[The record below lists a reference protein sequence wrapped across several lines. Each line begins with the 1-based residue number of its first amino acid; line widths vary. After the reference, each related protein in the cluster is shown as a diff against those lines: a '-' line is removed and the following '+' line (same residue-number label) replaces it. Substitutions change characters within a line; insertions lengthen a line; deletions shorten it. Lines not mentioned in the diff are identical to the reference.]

1 MELVSIFLISNLV
14 LYLILYISKRFMIN
28 FIYKF
33 FRLLSGLYIFIGY
46 AILVYFACYI
56 VYYHNNRFEI
66 GPGILITNI
75 VVFFMNMIW
84 PAIILIDWQ
93 NNPKD
98 FSGYYQLFLNIFLIV
113 TVFLMGDNVGF

>member
-56 VYYHNNRFEI
+56 VYYHNNWIEI
-66 GPGILITNI
+66 SRGILMAMI

-84 PAIILIDWQ
+84 PAIIVIDWQ
-93 NNPKD
+93 NNHKH

-113 TVFLMGDNVGF
+113 TIFLMGDNVGF

>member
-1 MELVSIFLISNLV
+1 MEVISIFLISNLV
-14 LYLILYISKRFMIN
+14 LYLMLYISKRVMLN

-33 FRLLSGLYIFIGY
+33 LRFLSGLYIFIGY

-93 NNPKD
+93 NNPKH

-113 TVFLMGDNVGF
+113 TIFLMGDNVGF

>member
-14 LYLILYISKRFMIN
+14 LYLMLYISKRVMLN

-33 FRLLSGLYIFIGY
+33 LRFLSILCIFIGY

-93 NNPKD
+93 NNPKH

-113 TVFLMGDNVGF
+113 TVFLMVDNVGF

>member
-14 LYLILYISKRFMIN
+14 LYLMLYISKRVMLN

-33 FRLLSGLYIFIGY
+33 LRFLSGLYIFICY

-56 VYYHNNRFEI
+56 VYYHNNWFEI
-66 GPGILITNI
+66 SRGILVAMI
-75 VVFFMNMIW
+75 VVLFMNMIW

-93 NNPKD
+93 NNPKH

-113 TVFLMGDNVGF
+113 TIFLMGDNVGF

>member
-14 LYLILYISKRFMIN
+14 LYLMLYISKRFMIN

-33 FRLLSGLYIFIGY
+33 LRFLSRACIFIGF

-56 VYYHNNRFEI
+56 LYYHNNRFEI
-66 GPGILITNI
+66 RTGILVAMI
-75 VVFFMNMIW
+75 VVLFMNMIW

-93 NNPKD
+93 NNPKH

-113 TVFLMGDNVGF
+113 TVFLMGDNIGI

>member
-1 MELVSIFLISNLV
+1 MELVYIFLISNLV
-14 LYLILYISKRFMIN
+14 LYLMLYISKRVMLN

-33 FRLLSGLYIFIGY
+33 LRFLSGLYIFIGY

-93 NNPKD
+93 NNPKH
-98 FSGYYQLFLNIFLIV
+98 FSGYYQLFLDIFLIV

>member
-1 MELVSIFLISNLV
+1 MELVYIFLISNLV
-14 LYLILYISKRFMIN
+14 LYLMLYISKRVMLN

-33 FRLLSGLYIFIGY
+33 LRFLSGLYIFIGY

-93 NNPKD
+93 NNPKH

-113 TVFLMGDNVGF
+113 TIFLMGDNVGF

>member
-1 MELVSIFLISNLV
+1 MEVISIFLISNLV
-14 LYLILYISKRFMIN
+14 LYLILYISKRFMLN

-93 NNPKD
+93 NNPKH

-113 TVFLMGDNVGF
+113 TVFLMGDNVGY

>member
-93 NNPKD
+93 NNPKH
-98 FSGYYQLFLNIFLIV
+98 FSGYYQLFLDIFLIV
-113 TVFLMGDNVGF
+113 VVFLMGDNVGY

>member
-1 MELVSIFLISNLV
+1 ML
-14 LYLILYISKRFMIN
+14 N

-33 FRLLSGLYIFIGY
+33 LRFLSGLYIFIGY

-56 VYYHNNRFEI
+56 VYYHINWIEI
-66 GPGILITNI
+66 SRGILVAMI
-75 VVFFMNMIW
+75 VVLFMNMIW

-93 NNPKD
+93 NNPKH

>member
-1 MELVSIFLISNLV
+1 MEVISIFLISNLV
-14 LYLILYISKRFMIN
+14 LYLILYISKRFMLN

-46 AILVYFACYI
+46 TILVYFACYI

-93 NNPKD
+93 NNPKH

-113 TVFLMGDNVGF
+113 TIFLMGDNVGF

>member
-1 MELVSIFLISNLV
+1 MELVYIFLISNLV

-33 FRLLSGLYIFIGY
+33 FRLLSELYIFIGY

-56 VYYHNNRFEI
+56 VYYHINWIEI
-66 GPGILITNI
+66 SRGILMAMI

-93 NNPKD
+93 NNPKY
-98 FSGYYQLFLNIFLIV
+98 FSGYYQLFLDIFLIV

>member
-1 MELVSIFLISNLV
+1 MELVYIFLISNLV
-14 LYLILYISKRFMIN
+14 LYLMLYISKRVMLN

-33 FRLLSGLYIFIGY
+33 LRFLSGLYIFIGY

-66 GPGILITNI
+66 GPGILITKI

-93 NNPKD
+93 NNPKH

>member
-1 MELVSIFLISNLV
+1 MDLISIFLISNLV

-93 NNPKD
+93 NNPKH
-98 FSGYYQLFLNIFLIV
+98 FSGYYQLFLDIFLIV

>member
-14 LYLILYISKRFMIN
+14 LYLMLYVSKRFMIN

-33 FRLLSGLYIFIGY
+33 LRFLSTLCIVIGF

-56 VYYHNNRFEI
+56 AYYHNNWREI
-66 GPGILITNI
+66 STEILMAMI

-93 NNPKD
+93 NNPKH
-98 FSGYYQLFLNIFLIV
+98 FSGYYQLFLDIFLIV
-113 TVFLMGDNVGF
+113 VVFLMGDNVGY

>member
-1 MELVSIFLISNLV
+1 MEVISIFLISNLV

-33 FRLLSGLYIFIGY
+33 LRFLSTLCIFIGF
-46 AILVYFACYI
+46 AVLVYFACYI
-56 VYYHNNRFEI
+56 AYYHNKWSEI
-66 GPGILITNI
+66 STGILMAMI

-93 NNPKD
+93 NNPKH
-98 FSGYYQLFLNIFLIV
+98 FSGYYQLFLDIFLIV
-113 TVFLMGDNVGF
+113 VVFLMGDNVGY

>member
-93 NNPKD
+93 NNPKH

-113 TVFLMGDNVGF
+113 TIFLMGDNVGF

>member
-1 MELVSIFLISNLV
+1 MEVISIFLISNLV
-14 LYLILYISKRFMIN
+14 LYLILYISKRFMLN

-93 NNPKD
+93 NNPKH

-113 TVFLMGDNVGF
+113 TIFLMGDNVGF

>member
-14 LYLILYISKRFMIN
+14 LYLMLYISKRVMLN

-33 FRLLSGLYIFIGY
+33 LRFLSGLYIFIGY

-93 NNPKD
+93 NNPKH

>member
-1 MELVSIFLISNLV
+1 MDLISIFLISNLV
-14 LYLILYISKRFMIN
+14 LYLMLYISKRFMIN

-33 FRLLSGLYIFIGY
+33 LRFLSTLCIVIGF

-56 VYYHNNRFEI
+56 VYYHINWIEI
-66 GPGILITNI
+66 SRGILVAMI
-75 VVFFMNMIW
+75 VVLFMNMIW

-93 NNPKD
+93 NNPKH
-98 FSGYYQLFLNIFLIV
+98 FSGYYQLFLDIFLIV

>member
-1 MELVSIFLISNLV
+1 MELVYIFLISNLV
-14 LYLILYISKRFMIN
+14 LYLMLYISKRVMLN

-33 FRLLSGLYIFIGY
+33 LRFLSGLYIFIGY

-56 VYYHNNRFEI
+56 VYYHINWFEI
-66 GPGILITNI
+66 SRGILVAMI
-75 VVFFMNMIW
+75 VVLFMNMIW

-93 NNPKD
+93 NNPKH

>member
-46 AILVYFACYI
+46 AILAYFACYI

-93 NNPKD
+93 NNPKH

-113 TVFLMGDNVGF
+113 TIFLMGDNVGF

>member
-84 PAIILIDWQ
+84 LAIILIDWQ
-93 NNPKD
+93 NNPKH

-113 TVFLMGDNVGF
+113 TIFLMGDNVGF

>member
-1 MELVSIFLISNLV
+1 MELVYIFLISNLV
-14 LYLILYISKRFMIN
+14 LYLMLYISKRVMLN

-33 FRLLSGLYIFIGY
+33 LRFLSGLYIFIGY

-93 NNPKD
+93 NNPKH

>member
-14 LYLILYISKRFMIN
+14 LYLILYISKRFMLN

-33 FRLLSGLYIFIGY
+33 LRFLSILCIFIGF
-46 AILVYFACYI
+46 AILIYFACHI

-93 NNPKD
+93 NNPKH

>member
-1 MELVSIFLISNLV
+1 ML
-14 LYLILYISKRFMIN
+14 N

-33 FRLLSGLYIFIGY
+33 LRFLSILYIFIGY

-56 VYYHNNRFEI
+56 VYYHNNWFEI
-66 GPGILITNI
+66 SRGILVAMI
-75 VVFFMNMIW
+75 VVLFMNMIW

-93 NNPKD
+93 NNPKH

>member
-1 MELVSIFLISNLV
+1 MDLISIFLISNLV
-14 LYLILYISKRFMIN
+14 LYLMLYISKRFMIN

-33 FRLLSGLYIFIGY
+33 LRFLSTLCIVIGF

-93 NNPKD
+93 NNPKH

-113 TVFLMGDNVGF
+113 TIFLMGDNVGF

>member
-33 FRLLSGLYIFIGY
+33 LRFLSGLYIFIGY

-93 NNPKD
+93 NNPKH

>member
-84 PAIILIDWQ
+84 PAIIVIDWQ
-93 NNPKD
+93 NNPKH

-113 TVFLMGDNVGF
+113 TIFLMGDNVGF

>member
-1 MELVSIFLISNLV
+1 MELVYIFLISNLV
-14 LYLILYISKRFMIN
+14 LYLMLYISKRFMIN

-33 FRLLSGLYIFIGY
+33 LRFLSGLYIFIGY

-93 NNPKD
+93 NNPKH
-98 FSGYYQLFLNIFLIV
+98 FSGYYQLFLDIFLIV

>member
-14 LYLILYISKRFMIN
+14 LYLILYISKRFMLN

-33 FRLLSGLYIFIGY
+33 LRFLSILCIFIGF

-56 VYYHNNRFEI
+56 VYYHNNWSETST
-66 GPGILITNI
+66 GIFMAVI

-84 PAIILIDWQ
+84 PAIIVIDWQ

>member
-14 LYLILYISKRFMIN
+14 LYLILYISKRFMLN

-33 FRLLSGLYIFIGY
+33 LRFLSILCIVIGF

-56 VYYHNNRFEI
+56 VYYHNNWFEI
-66 GPGILITNI
+66 SRGILVAMI
-75 VVFFMNMIW
+75 VVLFMNMIW
-84 PAIILIDWQ
+84 PAIIVIDWQ
-93 NNPKD
+93 NNHKH

-113 TVFLMGDNVGF
+113 TIFLMGDNVGF

>member
-1 MELVSIFLISNLV
+1 VDLISIFLISNLV
-14 LYLILYISKRFMIN
+14 LYLILYISKRFMLN

-33 FRLLSGLYIFIGY
+33 LRFLSILCIVIGF

-93 NNPKD
+93 NNPKH

-113 TVFLMGDNVGF
+113 TIFLMGDNVGF

>member
-1 MELVSIFLISNLV
+1 MELVYIFLISNLV

-33 FRLLSGLYIFIGY
+33 FRLLSGLYICIGY

-56 VYYHNNRFEI
+56 VYYHINWIEI
-66 GPGILITNI
+66 SRGILMAMI

-93 NNPKD
+93 NNPKY
-98 FSGYYQLFLNIFLIV
+98 FSGYYQLFLDIFLIV